1 MKIDRPS
8 LNGTRNMREKEKEPN
23 FTTGIIRWLVENLM
37 WLYIAVH
44 RRKKKKNTRDE
55 REGFFFTGRIITF
68 NQFLEGER
76 RVVRSGFRMTN
87 LIWRKGSW
95 DGEGG
100 ILGTF
105 LRFVFFFLL
114 LRTQQIMDFFRTQL
128 TNWLLATNKKKT
140 TKHCIRYFYRGRQ
153 NEEAHFGHTKT
164 KLFFSIC
171 LFHSFHL
178 PDDWLPKKL

>member
-1 MKIDRPS
+1 
-8 LNGTRNMREKEKEPN
+8 
-23 FTTGIIRWLVENLM
+23 M

-44 RRKKKKNTRDE
+44 RRKKKQKKNTRDE

-105 LRFVFFFLL
+105 LRFVFFLL

-128 TNWLLATNKKKT
+128 TNWLLATNKKK
-140 TKHCIRYFYRGRQ
+140 RQ
-153 NEEAHFGHTKT
+153 NTALDIFIEGDKT
-164 KLFFSIC
+164 KKRILVTQKQNYFFPYAYFILFIFQTTDCRKNYSA
-171 LFHSFHL
+171 
-178 PDDWLPKKL
+178 

>member
-1 MKIDRPS
+1 
-8 LNGTRNMREKEKEPN
+8 
-23 FTTGIIRWLVENLM
+23 M

-44 RRKKKKNTRDE
+44 RRKKKQKKNTRDE

-105 LRFVFFFLL
+105 LRFVFFLL

-178 PDDWLPKKL
+178 PDD